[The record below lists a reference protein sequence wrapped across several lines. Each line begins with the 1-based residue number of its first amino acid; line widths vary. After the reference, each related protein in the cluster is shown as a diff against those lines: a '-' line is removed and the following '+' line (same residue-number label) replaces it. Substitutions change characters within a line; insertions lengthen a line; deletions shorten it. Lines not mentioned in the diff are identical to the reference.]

1 MAEAV
6 LHLDGALFGGWLYSG
21 ARSVVENQE
30 RLDRINV
37 FPVPDGDT
45 GSNLVA
51 TLAAAAGPFRQ
62 GMPASV
68 AEAARRAAAAALD
81 GARGNSGAIV
91 AQFLHG
97 FAAGVHDLAALGARA
112 FAEAARRGTEAAY
125 RALRRPQEGTM
136 LSVLRAWADGLAAH
150 ARDSD
155 DLALVMQRAL
165 GTATSALART
175 PQQLAVLAEH
185 GVVDAG
191 GQGFIHFLQGAGSYL
206 ETRLPIRWDL
216 PSEVAGGVF
225 AGAGAGHG
233 GHRTAHRFC
242 SEALV
247 QGRDL
252 SRQALFDALDPIGDS
267 LVVAG
272 QQQRRLRVHLHTDQ
286 PRLFFDRVAAAGEL
300 AACKIDDMWLQQDTH
315 EAAPIALVTD
325 STCDLPELEA
335 LGLHVYSVPLS
346 VRFGRERYLDGV
358 DLAPAAFFQKL
369 AASAE
374 LPSTSQPAA
383 GDFQRLYARLLER
396 YPRLISVH
404 IAGSISGTV
413 EAARAAA
420 EQVAPERI
428 RVIDSRQ
435 VSVGLGLVVA
445 ALGRAIRGGAD
456 LETVAA
462 QGRALRE
469 QVRVFG
475 STPSLQHAVRGGRVD
490 ARVAWLLE
498 RLGIKPLVHFDDS
511 GKPYKGGVA
520 VGFKRAMRRLAKQ
533 ARDWAAGPVDRA
545 LVVHAAAHASG
556 DYLARQAQQTLD
568 LPEVPIVPAGS
579 VLGNHVGPGAVAL
592 AVRRAAHRG

>member
-6 LHLDGALFGGWLYSG
+6 LNLDGALFGGWLYSG
-21 ARSVVENQE
+21 ARSVVANQAG
-30 RLDRINV
+30 LDRINV

-68 AEAARRAAAAALD
+68 AEAARQAAAAALD

-112 FAEAARRGTEAAY
+112 FAEAARRGSEAAY
-125 RALRRPQEGTM
+125 RALRRPQEGTI
-136 LSVLRAWADGLAAH
+136 LSVLRAWADGLTAH
-150 ARDSD
+150 ARESD

-165 GTATSALART
+165 GTASSALART

-216 PSEVAGGVF
+216 PDEVAGAVF
-225 AGAGAGHG
+225 AGAGPGHG
-233 GHRTAHRFC
+233 GHRAAHRYC

-272 QQQRRLRVHLHTDQ
+272 QQQRLRVHLHTDQ

-300 AACKIDDMWLQQDTH
+300 AACKVDDMWLQQQQRD
-315 EAAPIALVTD
+315 AAPIALVTD

-335 LGLHVYSVPLS
+335 LGLHVYAVPLS

-369 AASAE
+369 ATSAE

-413 EAARAAA
+413 QAARAAA

-456 LETVAA
+456 LETAAA

-469 QVRVFG
+469 RVRVFG
-475 STPSLQHAVRGGRVD
+475 TTPSLQHAVRGGRVD
-490 ARVAWLLE
+490 AKVAWLLE

-520 VGFKRAMRRLAKQ
+520 VGFERAMRRLAQQ

-545 LVVHAAAHASG
+545 LVVHAQAPASG
-556 DYLARQAQQTLD
+556 ASLARLARQSLD
-568 LPEVPIVPAGS
+568 LAEVPIVPAGS

-592 AVRRAAHRG
+592 AVRRAVHRG